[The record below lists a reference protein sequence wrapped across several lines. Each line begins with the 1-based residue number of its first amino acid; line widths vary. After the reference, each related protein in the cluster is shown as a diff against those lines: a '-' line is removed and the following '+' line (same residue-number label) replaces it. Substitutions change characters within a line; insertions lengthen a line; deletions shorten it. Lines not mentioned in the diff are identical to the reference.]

1 MEGGGRG
8 VYDLNEV
15 GMKLSHF
22 LFSSALPHS
31 LCVVPGG
38 QSAGLVQGTP
48 VYTAGL
54 S

>member
-1 MEGGGRG
+1 MG
-8 VYDLNEV
+8 VYDLNEA
-15 GMKLSHF
+15 GTKLSHF
-22 LFSSALPHS
+22 LFLSALPHS

-38 QSAGLVQGTP
+38 HSAGLVQGTP